1 LSARFFHGIFCG
13 YFGYFRRP
21 FLKIGKQAQAIIRS
35 SAYELEKK
43 ARSLKA
49 DALIG
54 LKMDFDEISGKNKQ
68 LFMVTGY
75 ATAVR
80 LSQNDASTGQVYGL
94 GARVKDQLLM
104 NRGSAIVNDYL
115 GKYESGDSEDLWK
128 FASIMEQLLSE
139 NMRIHPDKLIIMLYY
154 KTKPSKG
161 SVPVLDRDA
170 IDKFTAVLS
179 NSINSNEE
187 IFDLYFALNKQLI
200 SSDCHAFSCPE
211 NKDIYMTVMSDCL
224 EADFRKIA
232 ENLKFFPQCVWDR
245 MFFNLILKGQEDYTD
260 ESIEE
265 IDALINALQAP
276 PAFDSKEAHCMNCGG
291 IEFKDG
297 QCASCHT
304 STQGISPKVTQRLE
318 T

>member
-1 LSARFFHGIFCG
+1 M
-13 YFGYFRRP
+13 
-21 FLKIGKQAQAIIRS
+21 
-35 SAYELEKK
+35 
-43 ARSLKA
+43 
-49 DALIG
+49 IG